1 MTKGMQVLA
10 PDRAVSGTRV
20 DRGTAGKATRSL
32 MTAPDAF
39 SDGRRDGEVPPR
51 GVDPWR
57 QALHGT
63 LGLTDATVPDGRHA
77 GVIRTFR
84 LGHLMLAT
92 LEGSGMRLRRAGR
105 PAGQDDGLLAVL
117 LVERGTATL
126 EQDGRRV
133 FLHPGEMVFYDLTH
147 PVSLDL
153 PGPFRARFVA
163 LPRRLMGL
171 REERLRQI
179 AAVPVRTDAA
189 VGSLVA
195 AFVTHLIDMAADCPA
210 ATGVPLASS
219 AIDLLSLLVEEQLGL
234 GAQPAAG
241 LDRLLEIKR
250 FIARNIDDPNLTP
263 QTVARA
269 NSISVR
275 YLHKLFQA
283 DGGTAGQW
291 IQRCRLQK
299 CRSELAGVDAS
310 KRSISAVAHRWGFTS
325 ASHFSRAF
333 RSLYG
338 ISPAEW
344 RDPGVK
350 LFKEA
355 VAQAGSVPA
364 QR

>member
-10 PDRAVSGTRV
+10 PDRAVSGTQL
-20 DRGTAGKATRSL
+20 DGGTAGKATRSL
-32 MTAPDAF
+32 MTAPDAVC
-39 SDGRRDGEVPPR
+39 DGRRDGEVPPR
-51 GVDPWR
+51 GAEPWQ

-77 GVIRTFR
+77 GVIRSFR
-84 LGHLMLAT
+84 LGHLKLAT

-105 PAGQDDGLLAVL
+105 PAGQDDGLLVVL

-147 PVSLDL
+147 PVSLDF
-153 PGPFRARFVA
+153 PGPFCARFLA

-171 REERLRQI
+171 REERLRQV
-179 AAVPVRTDAA
+179 AAVPVGTDAA

-219 AIDLLSLLVEEQLGL
+219 AIDLLSLLAEEQLGL

-241 LDRLLEIKR
+241 LERLLEIKR

-299 CRSELAGVDAS
+299 CRSELAGLDAS

-355 VAQAGSVPA
+355 VAQTGSVAA